1 METPIDVALQVS
13 RAFDTLG
20 LGYFLGGSFASS
32 IQGEPRATNDIDF
45 VVDLPLGKVEPL
57 VQQLGPDFDVDA
69 ESLEEAVRLR
79 RSWNIYYLPTAVKID
94 LFILQDSPF
103 DRSEFSRRRPIEIRP
118 GEAIVVKSAEDTVL
132 RKLLWFQAGGGVSDR
147 QWRDIVQVLRVSG
160 PVMSANY
167 LTDWAVRLS
176 VSGLLERARD
186 EAGKLSGR

>member
-1 METPIDVALQVS
+1 METPIDVALRVA
-13 RAFDTLG
+13 RAFDDLG

-45 VVDLPLGKVEPL
+45 VVDLALAKVEPL
-57 VQQLGPDFDVDA
+57 VERLGPDFDVDA

-103 DRSEFSRRRPIEIRP
+103 DRSEFSRRRPIEVRS

-132 RKLLWFQAGGGVSDR
+132 RKLLWFVAGGGVSDR

-160 PVMSANY
+160 PVINVDY
-167 LTDWAVRLS
+167 LVHWAGQLG
-176 VSGLLERARD
+176 VSELLVRARD
-186 EAGKLSGR
+186 EAGRLSGR